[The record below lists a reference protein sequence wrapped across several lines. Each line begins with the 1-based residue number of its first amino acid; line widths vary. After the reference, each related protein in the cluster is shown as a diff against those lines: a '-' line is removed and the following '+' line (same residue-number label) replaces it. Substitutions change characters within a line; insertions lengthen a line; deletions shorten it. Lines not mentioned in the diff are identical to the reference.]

1 VRANA
6 GTNRPLNSGELA
18 RLAGVS
24 SDTLRYY
31 ERRRLIPP
39 VPRSA
44 SGYRL
49 FPPQTLNRVR
59 LIRAA
64 LSIGFSVR
72 ELREIF
78 RERDRGA
85 APCRRVRE
93 LAAEKLGAVEVRLR
107 ELRSCRSELRK
118 TLAQWDRLLAK
129 TPRGEQARL
138 LEAFAATY
146 PQSSPRRSSPLGV
159 LARGRSKKEKQV

>member
-1 VRANA
+1 MRANA
-6 GTNRPLNSGELA
+6 TTNRPLNSGELA

-31 ERRRLIPP
+31 ERHRLLPS

-44 SGYRL
+44 NGYRL

-72 ELREIF
+72 ELCEIF
-78 RERDRGA
+78 RERDSGA
-85 APCRRVRE
+85 APCRRVRD
-93 LAAEKLGAVEVRLR
+93 LAAEKLGDVEVRLR
-107 ELRSCRSELRK
+107 ELQSCRSELRK

-129 TPRGEQARL
+129 TPRGKQARL
-138 LEAFAATY
+138 LEAFAATH
-146 PQSSPRRSSPLGV
+146 PQSGTRRSSLGV
-159 LARGRSKKEKQV
+159 LTRGKSKKVKQV

>member
-1 VRANA
+1 MRANA
-6 GTNRPLNSGELA
+6 PINRPLNSGELA

-31 ERRRLIPP
+31 ERRQLLPS

-49 FPPQTLNRVR
+49 FPPETLHRVQ
-59 LIRAA
+59 LIQAA

-72 ELREIF
+72 ELCDIF
-78 RERDRGA
+78 RERESGA

-93 LAAEKLGAVEVRLR
+93 LAAEKLDAIEARLR
-107 ELRSCRSELRK
+107 ELQSCRRELRK
-118 TLAQWDRLLAK
+118 ALGEWDQLLAK
-129 TPRGEQARL
+129 TPRGKQARL
-138 LEAFAATY
+138 LEAFAATH
-146 PQSSPRRSSPLGV
+146 PKSGTRSPPLGV
-159 LARGRSKKEKQV
+159 LARGKQKRER

>member
-6 GTNRPLNSGELA
+6 TTNRPLNSGELA
-18 RLAGVS
+18 RLSGVS

-31 ERRRLIPP
+31 ERRRLLPS

-44 SGYRL
+44 NGYRL

-72 ELREIF
+72 ELCEIF
-78 RERDRGA
+78 RERDSGA

-93 LAAEKLGAVEVRLR
+93 LAAQKLGDVEVRLR
-107 ELRSCRSELRK
+107 ELRSCQRELRK
-118 TLAQWDRLLAK
+118 TLAQWDRLLAQ
-129 TPRGEQARL
+129 TPHGKQARL
-138 LEAFAATY
+138 LEAFAATH
-146 PQSSPRRSSPLGV
+146 PKSSTRRSPLGV
-159 LARGRSKKEKQV
+159 LTPGKPKKEKRV

>member
-6 GTNRPLNSGELA
+6 PTNRPLNSGELA

-31 ERRRLIPP
+31 ERRRLLPP

-49 FPPQTLNRVR
+49 FPSETLHRVQ

-72 ELREIF
+72 ELCDIF
-78 RERDRGA
+78 RERESGA
-85 APCRRVRE
+85 VPCRRVRK
-93 LAAEKLGAVEVRLR
+93 LAAEKLGAVEARLR
-107 ELRSCRSELRK
+107 ELRSCRRELRK
-118 TLAQWDRLLAK
+118 ALGEWDQLLAK
-129 TPRGEQARL
+129 TPRGRQSRL
-138 LEAFAATY
+138 LEAFAATH
-146 PQSSPRRSSPLGV
+146 SKNGTRRPLLRV
-159 LARGRSKKEKQV
+159 LARGKQKKEKLL